1 MAMIYF
7 LIVLKLKKKKDF
19 KLLGFTNSDRNL
31 FLWNQLGKPKM
42 LGSIIVSVFISIV
55 LIFFCSAFSV

>member
-31 FLWNQLGKPKM
+31 FL
-42 LGSIIVSVFISIV
+42 
-55 LIFFCSAFSV
+55 